1 MAGAEPV
8 RRRMRKDEVGEV
20 VSGQK
25 KQTQCRSAKGPHGQI
40 PTVLGSG
47 RHKC

>member
-1 MAGAEPV
+1 MAGADSV

-20 VSGQK
+20 VGGQK
-25 KQTQCRSAKGPHGQI
+25 KQTHRRSAKGSHGQI
-40 PTVLGSG
+40 PIVLGSG